1 MKKLFIAVMI
11 MLFGLTSVYAADE
24 QTDAVVAGKVVAIDE
39 FARLSAEEALWV
51 ATIEVD
57 KVVKSHQLI
66 AGKTIQV
73 YFLWNGKAQD
83 DSPKHVELT
92 KGEKAEFHLDARPL
106 LQNKEVFFLD
116 TEADVKS

>member
-1 MKKLFIAVMI
+1 MKKFLIAVVM
-11 MLFGLTSVYAADE
+11 MLLSLSGVYAADE
-24 QTDAVVAGKVVAIDE
+24 QTDAVVSGKVVAIDE

-73 YFLWNGKAQD
+73 YFLWNGKVQD

-92 KGEKAEFHLDARPL
+92 KGEKGEFHLDARPL

-116 TEADVKS
+116 TESDVKS

>member
-1 MKKLFIAVMI
+1 MKRFIFVVMI
-11 MLFGLTSVYAADE
+11 VLLGLTGTYAADE
-24 QTDAVVAGKVVAIDE
+24 QSDAVVSGQVVAIDE
-39 FARLSAEEALWV
+39 FARLNTDEALWI

-57 KVVKSHQLI
+57 KVIKSHALI

-73 YFLWNGKAQD
+73 YFLWNGKAND

-92 KGEKAEFHLDARPL
+92 KGEKGEFHLDARPL
-106 LQNKEVFFLD
+106 LENREVFFLD